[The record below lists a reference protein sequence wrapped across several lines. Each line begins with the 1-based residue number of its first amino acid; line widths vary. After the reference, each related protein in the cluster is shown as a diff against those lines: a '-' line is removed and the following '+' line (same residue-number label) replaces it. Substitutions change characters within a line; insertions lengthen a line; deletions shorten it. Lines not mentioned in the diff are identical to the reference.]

1 MEVVRTKGFRD
12 RRRNAAAQSI
22 KQQEPKPT
30 KKIKVKAK
38 KWLLTQ
44 TSNYILPKL

>member
-12 RRRNAAAQSI
+12 RRRDAAAQSI

-30 KKIKVKAK
+30 KTIKLKAK
-38 KWLLTQ
+38 K
-44 TSNYILPKL
+44 

>member
-22 KQQEPKPT
+22 KQQEQKPT
-30 KKIKVKAK
+30 KPIKVKAK
-38 KWLLTQ
+38 K
-44 TSNYILPKL
+44 